1 MKNMAYAK
9 EIFRLT
15 KHLTLKKQRVA
26 LTVLTAIKESD
37 PDQLYFWTPRW
48 QKMEREA
55 DEDIKKG
62 RVKKFDNVEELIA
75 DLKR

>member
-1 MKNMAYAK
+1 MKNLAFEK
-9 EIFRLT
+9 EVFRLARY
-15 KHLTLKKQRVA
+15 LTPKKQRVA

-37 PDQLYFWTPRW
+37 SDQLYFWTPRW

-62 RVKKFDNVEELIA
+62 RVKKFKTVEALIT